1 MIGDLYALYQ
11 WDKLET
17 AKESRDFPPPK
28 KKGDPYDRIFIAE
41 NQRYEKIKVQL
52 SVKEKKE

>member
-1 MIGDLYALYQ
+1 MIGDLYVLYQ

-17 AKESRDFPPPK
+17 AKESRDFPQ
-28 KKGDPYDRIFIAE
+28 KGDPYDRIFIAE

>member
-28 KKGDPYDRIFIAE
+28 KKEIHMIGFLLL
-41 NQRYEKIKVQL
+41 KINDMRK
-52 SVKEKKE
+52 